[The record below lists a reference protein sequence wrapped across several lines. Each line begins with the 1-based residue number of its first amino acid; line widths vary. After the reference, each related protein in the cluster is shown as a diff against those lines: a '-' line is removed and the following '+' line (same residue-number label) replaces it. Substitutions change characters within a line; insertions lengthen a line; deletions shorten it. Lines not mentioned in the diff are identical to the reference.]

1 VTIEILRQRLLS
13 LGGDAKAIH
22 QKAND
27 EKRDPTPDELDRC
40 DQILAEY
47 KAVEQRLSQ
56 AEALADLDRIGEQSR
71 GRPVTGAAGRVLDA
85 QNRMAEFVGDADRVH
100 SGSVVKPPHFAGFGE
115 FAQAVGRASKPGS
128 DFDPRLRPQA
138 AAATTYVNEGSG
150 ADGGFLVPTEFSATI
165 ERHTHVNEDLLARC
179 NPTPLAG
186 NSMEFPVDET
196 TPWGTTGAQAY
207 WTGEAAA
214 YTESKIAVQ
223 MRTISLHKL
232 TVLIPIS
239 DEMLE
244 DATALES
251 YITQLAGE
259 RIAWKVND
267 AIVNG
272 NGAGLPQGILGSSCL
287 ASQAKEGSQTAATIN
302 AANVTKMFGRMV
314 PDSIANAIWLISPDS
329 YNQLP
334 QMIIGDQPVWIP
346 PGAGLQSA
354 PGGSLLGRP
363 VFISMTCQT
372 LGTKGDIYFAAFNR
386 YKAIV
391 KRSGIQNAVSMHLYF
406 DYGLQAFRF
415 TFRMNGNPWLKT
427 AISVPYGSTTLS
439 PFVALDT
446 RA

>member
-1 VTIEILRQRLLS
+1 MTIEMLRQRLVS
-13 LGGDAKAIH
+13 LAGDAKAIH
-22 QKAND
+22 QKAAD
-27 EKRDPTPDELDRC
+27 EKRDPTPEELDKC
-40 DQILAEY
+40 DKILAEY
-47 KAVEQRLSQ
+47 KVVEQRHSQ
-56 AEALADLDRIGEQSR
+56 AEALADMDRVGDSSR
-71 GRPVTGAAGRVLDA
+71 GRPVTGAAARVLDA
-85 QNRMAEFVGDADRVH
+85 QGRPAEGGSAAGTVH
-100 SGSVVKPPHFAGFGE
+100 SGSVAEKASPLFSGFGD
-115 FAQAVGRASKPGS
+115 FAQAVWKDDA
-128 DFDPRLRPQA
+128 RLRPQA
-138 AAATTYVNEGSG
+138 AAATTYVNEAQG
-150 ADGGFLVPTEFSATI
+150 ADGGFLVPTEYSATI
-165 ERHTHVNEDLLARC
+165 ERHTHVGEDLLARC
-179 NPTPLAG
+179 NPTPLSG

-214 YTESKIAVQ
+214 YTESKILVQ
-223 MRTISLHKL
+223 MRTLSLHKL
-232 TVLIPIS
+232 TVLIPVS

-244 DATALES
+244 DANALES

-272 NGAGLPQGILGSSCL
+272 NGAGVPQGILGASGL
-287 ASQAKEGSQTAATIN
+287 VSQAKETSQTAATIN

-334 QMIIGDQPVWIP
+334 QMIIGDQPVWLP
-346 PGAGLQSA
+346 PGAGLQQA

-372 LGTKGDIYFAAFNR
+372 LGTKGDIYFSAFNR

-427 AISVPYGSTTLS
+427 PISVAYGSSTLS
-439 PFVALDT
+439 PFVSLDT
-446 RA
+446 RS

>member
-1 VTIEILRQRLLS
+1 MLRQRLLS

-22 QKAND
+22 QKAAD
-27 EKRDPTPDELDRC
+27 EKRQPTPDELDKC
-40 DQILAEY
+40 DAVLSEY
-47 KAVEQRLSQ
+47 TVVERQLSQ
-56 AEALADLDRIGEQSR
+56 AEAIGDLDRISEQSR
-71 GRPVTGAAGRVLDA
+71 GRAVSAAAARPLPAGTVVEPMSRTHSPAVGSDA
-85 QNRMAEFVGDADRVH
+85 PLFR
-100 SGSVVKPPHFAGFGE
+100 GFGD
-115 FAQAVGRASKPGS
+115 FARAVHRGSHPGS

-138 AAATTYVNEGSG
+138 AAATTYANEVSG
-150 ADGGFLVPTEFSATI
+150 ADGGFLVPTEYSATI

-179 NPTPLAG
+179 NPTPLSG

-223 MRTISLHKL
+223 MRTLSLHKL
-232 TVLIPIS
+232 TVLIPVS
-239 DEMLE
+239 DEMIE
-244 DATALES
+244 DAAALEA
-251 YITQLAGE
+251 YITPMAGE

-287 ASQAKEGSQTAATIN
+287 VSQAKTASQTAATIN
-302 AANVTKMFGRMV
+302 ADNVTKMFGRMV
-314 PDSIANAIWLISPDS
+314 PDSIMNAIWLISPDS

-334 QMIIGDQPVWIP
+334 QMVIGDMPVWIP

-354 PGGSLLGRP
+354 PGGALLGRP

-391 KRSGIQNAVSMHLYF
+391 KRSGLQSAVSIHLYF

-427 AISVPYGSTTLS
+427 AISVAYGSSTLS
-439 PFVALDT
+439 PFVSLDT